1 MINIEEKE
9 NDEGSN
15 SCFEKIKYEKRVL
28 HGRYIA
34 SISISISVFLI
45 ITKAYSSSELVQ
57 QLSMASTVA
66 SIILSVI
73 AIIMSI
79 TGEGKTDAIKNQ
91 MIETTQELKRMVK
104 KVQKINTSV
113 DESLQEL
120 KNGLTE
126 LQRKID
132 DVPDSTAKKIY
143 SKEKKEIGLV
153 ETKVNNIGS
162 NDEGW
167 KRIND
172 KREI

>member
-1 MINIEEKE
+1 MKNIEEKDNHE
-9 NDEGSN
+9 EHINDY
-15 SCFEKIKYEKRVL
+15 EKIKYEKKII
-28 HGRYIA
+28 HCRYI
-34 SISISISVFLI
+34 SCISISICVILI
-45 ITKAYSSSELVQ
+45 ITKAYASDEFVQ
-57 QLSMASTVA
+57 QLSMAGTVT

-79 TGEGKTDAIKNQ
+79 TGEGKTDAIRNQ
-91 MIETTQELKRMVK
+91 MIERTQELKKTVK
-104 KVQKINTSV
+104 TVQKINTSV

-132 DVPDSTAKKIY
+132 DVPDSTAKKLY
-143 SKEKKEIGLV
+143 SKEKNEIGLV

>member
-34 SISISISVFLI
+34 GISISISVFLI

-57 QLSMASTVA
+57 KLSMASTVA

-104 KVQKINTSV
+104 KVQ
-113 DESLQEL
+113 
-120 KNGLTE
+120 
-126 LQRKID
+126 
-132 DVPDSTAKKIY
+132 
-143 SKEKKEIGLV
+143 
-153 ETKVNNIGS
+153 
-162 NDEGW
+162 
-167 KRIND
+167 RI
-172 KREI
+172 RIIT

>member
-1 MINIEEKE
+1 
-9 NDEGSN
+9 
-15 SCFEKIKYEKRVL
+15 
-28 HGRYIA
+28 
-34 SISISISVFLI
+34 
-45 ITKAYSSSELVQ
+45 
-57 QLSMASTVA
+57 
-66 SIILSVI
+66 
-73 AIIMSI
+73 
-79 TGEGKTDAIKNQ
+79 
-91 MIETTQELKRMVK
+91 MIERTQELKKTVK
-104 KVQKINTSV
+104 TVQKINTSV

-132 DVPDSTAKKIY
+132 DVPDSTAKKLY

>member
-1 MINIEEKE
+1 
-9 NDEGSN
+9 
-15 SCFEKIKYEKRVL
+15 
-28 HGRYIA
+28 
-34 SISISISVFLI
+34 
-45 ITKAYSSSELVQ
+45 
-57 QLSMASTVA
+57 MASTVA

-132 DVPDSTAKKIY
+132 DVPDSTAKKLY
-143 SKEKKEIGLV
+143 SKEKKEINLV
-153 ETKVNNIGS
+153 ETKVNSIE
-162 NDEGW
+162 NDDDGW
-167 KRIND
+167 RSLND
-172 KREI
+172 KG